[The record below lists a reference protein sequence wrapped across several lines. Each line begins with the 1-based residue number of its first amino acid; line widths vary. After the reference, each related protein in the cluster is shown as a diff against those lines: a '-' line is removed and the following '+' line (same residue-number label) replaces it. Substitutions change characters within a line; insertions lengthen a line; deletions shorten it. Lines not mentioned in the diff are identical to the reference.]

1 MVRKMR
7 EKIQVKLNSMASIL
21 VDDIVNPNKKEQ
33 EGSESIVASFFDKDG
48 NKFLFDLKLT
58 VVPEQKEGEI
68 PDPIGM
74 SQQEQMDLIL
84 REIAEIKEEIAE
96 IKQNQNNGQ
105 DTPQTAPDENESNG
119 SDTNENSGNEDEGS

>member
-7 EKIQVKLNSMASIL
+7 EKIQIKLNSMASIL

-84 REIAEIKEEIAE
+84 REIAEIKEEIAQ
-96 IKQNQNNGQ
+96 IKQNQNNDQ
-105 DTPQTAPDENESNG
+105 DTPKTAPDESE
-119 SDTNENSGNEDEGS
+119 TNENRGNEYEGS